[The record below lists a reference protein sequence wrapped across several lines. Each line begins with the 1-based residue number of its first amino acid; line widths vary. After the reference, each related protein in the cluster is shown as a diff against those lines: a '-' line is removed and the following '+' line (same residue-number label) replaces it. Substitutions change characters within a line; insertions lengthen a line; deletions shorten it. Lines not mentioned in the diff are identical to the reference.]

1 MKHGFYNSVVNDL
14 QDPTINDQQEE
25 VEQEEIEG
33 PELVEAMAEEFAE
46 GANAMAVEVIPAV
59 EAEEAQPEI
68 KSEENNGD
76 NKQE

>member
-14 QDPTINDQQEE
+14 LDPRINDQQEE
-25 VEQEEIEG
+25 VEQEDFES
-33 PELVEAMAEEFAE
+33 PELIEAVAEEFAE
-46 GANAMAVEVIPAV
+46 GANAMAVEVIPVV

-68 KSEENNGD
+68 KSEEDNGD